1 MTRDIKQLPWWKWT
15 LLLIG
20 AIVLASIGYALIVY
34 GYDKASELQHP
45 SLTIITVVLV
55 LGIYALIRGFRT
67 DLPAELR
74 LASLIPHT
82 LLGLVIGFVYVT
94 LVVGT
99 TSALG
104 FADVSWRGFSWSQQW
119 KGFIFFLGVAV
130 AEVIIF
136 IGVIFR
142 MFDERKDTIIA
153 FAVLALALSIY
164 YIEPPSESI
173 IIFSERPVN
182 ILVGLMFAAAY
193 KWSGTLWLPIGIH
206 WAWKYAQF
214 NIYDALLCSGRVAG
228 ESMLTTDVYGL
239 SYYFHDNIL
248 EETEDFTVVTDF
260 QGIDILPLYICAF
273 IYAIL
278 FTAIFL
284 SNRHTTRRCPKCN
297 S

>member
-1 MTRDIKQLPWWKWT
+1 MTRDIEQLPWWKWT

-20 AIVLASIGYALIVY
+20 AIMLASIGYALIVY

-45 SLTIITVVLV
+45 TLTIITVVLV

-119 KGFIFFLGVAV
+119 EGFIFFLGVAV

-153 FAVLALALSIY
+153 FTVLALALSIY

-193 KWSGTLWLPIGIH
+193 KWSGTLWLPIGFH
-206 WAWKYAQF
+206 WAWNYMKHEVIINDYSVIEPIDSDIVPIEILEPQSLSDRLYYAYISPISE
-214 NIYDALLCSGRVAG
+214 NIYAV
-228 ESMLTTDVYGL
+228 
-239 SYYFHDNIL
+239 
-248 EETEDFTVVTDF
+248 
-260 QGIDILPLYICAF
+260 

-278 FTAIFL
+278 FTCIFL
-284 SNRHTTRRCPKCN
+284 FLSYRRSRRRKR
-297 S
+297 

>member
-1 MTRDIKQLPWWKWT
+1 MNRHIEQLPWWKWT

-45 SLTIITVVLV
+45 TLTIITVVLV
-55 LGIYALIRGFRT
+55 LGIYALIKGFRA

-82 LLGLVIGFVYVT
+82 LLGLLIGFVYVT

-104 FADVSWRGFSWSQQW
+104 YADVSWRGFSWSQQW
-119 KGFIFFLGVAV
+119 KGFIFFFGVAV

-142 MFDERKDTIIA
+142 MFDERWDSTIA
-153 FAVLALALSIY
+153 FTVLALALCIY
-164 YIEPPSESI
+164 YIEPASESI

-228 ESMLTTDVYGL
+228 ENMFNTDVYGL

-248 EETEDFTVVTDF
+248 EEAGGFIVVTDF
-260 QGIDILPLYICAF
+260 RGIDIFPLSICAF

-278 FTAIFL
+278 FIAIFL
-284 SNRHTTRRCPKCN
+284 FIRYRPSRRKL
-297 S
+297 

>member
-1 MTRDIKQLPWWKWT
+1 MNRHLEQLAWWKWT

-45 SLTIITVVLV
+45 TLTIITVVLV
-55 LGIYALIRGFRT
+55 LGIYALIRGFRR

-74 LASLIPHT
+74 LDSLIPHT

-104 FADVSWRGFSWSQQW
+104 YADVSWRGFSWSQQW
-119 KGFIFFLGVAV
+119 KGFIFFFGVAV

-142 MFDERKDTIIA
+142 MFDERWDSTIA
-153 FAVLALALSIY
+153 FTVLALALCIY
-164 YIEPPSESI
+164 YIEPASESI

-228 ESMLTTDVYGL
+228 ENMLTTDVYGL

-248 EETEDFTVVTDF
+248 EEAGGFIVVTDF
-260 QGIDILPLYICAF
+260 RGINIFPLFICAF

-278 FTAIFL
+278 FIAIFL
-284 SNRHTTRRCPKCN
+284 FIRYRPSRRKL
-297 S
+297 

>member
-1 MTRDIKQLPWWKWT
+1 MTTDIKQLPWWQWT

-20 AIVLASIGYALIVY
+20 ATVLASIGYALIVY

-45 SLTIITVVLV
+45 TLTIITVVLV
-55 LGIYALIRGFRT
+55 LGIYALIRGFRA

-82 LLGLVIGFVYVT
+82 LLGLLIGFVYVT

-104 FADVSWRGFSWSQQW
+104 YADVSWRGFSWSQQW
-119 KGFIFFLGVAV
+119 KGFIFFFGVAV
-130 AEVIIF
+130 AEMIVF

-142 MFDERKDTIIA
+142 MFDERWDSTIA
-153 FAVLALALSIY
+153 FTVLALALSIY
-164 YIEPPSESI
+164 HIEPASESI

-206 WAWKYAQF
+206 WAWKYVQF

-228 ESMLTTDVYGL
+228 ENMLTTDAYGL

-248 EETEDFTVVTDF
+248 EEAGGFIVVTDF
-260 QGIDILPLYICAF
+260 RGIDIFPLSICAF

-278 FTAIFL
+278 FIAIFL
-284 SNRHTTRRCPKCN
+284 FIRYRPSRRKL
-297 S
+297 

>member
-1 MTRDIKQLPWWKWT
+1 MRHIEQLPWWKWT

-34 GYDKASELQHP
+34 GYDKASDLQHP
-45 SLTIITVVLV
+45 TLTIITVVLV

-82 LLGLVIGFVYVT
+82 LLGLLIGFVYVT
-94 LVVGT
+94 LIVGT

-104 FADVSWRGFSWSQQW
+104 YADVSWRGFSWSQQW
-119 KGFIFFLGVAV
+119 KGFIFFFGVAV

-142 MFDERKDTIIA
+142 MFDERWDTTIA
-153 FAVLALALSIY
+153 FTVLALALCIN
-164 YIEPPSESI
+164 YIEPASESI

-214 NIYDALLCSGRVAG
+214 NIYNVLLCSGRVAG
-228 ESMLTTDVYGL
+228 ENMLTTDVYGL

-248 EETEDFTVVTDF
+248 EEAGGFIVVTDF
-260 QGIDILPLYICAF
+260 RGIDIFPLSICAF

-278 FTAIFL
+278 FIAIFL
-284 SNRHTTRRCPKCN
+284 FIRYRPSIRKR
-297 S
+297 

>member
-1 MTRDIKQLPWWKWT
+1 MNRHIEQLPWWKWT

-20 AIVLASIGYALIVY
+20 ATVLASIGYALIVY

-45 SLTIITVVLV
+45 TLTIITVVLV
-55 LGIYALIRGFRT
+55 LGIYALIRGFRA

-82 LLGLVIGFVYVT
+82 LLGLLIGFVYVT

-99 TSALG
+99 ISALG
-104 FADVSWRGFSWSQQW
+104 YADVSWRGFSWSQQW
-119 KGFIFFLGVAV
+119 KGFIFFFGVAV
-130 AEVIIF
+130 AEMIIF

-142 MFDERKDTIIA
+142 MFDERWDSTIA
-153 FAVLALALSIY
+153 FTVLALALCIY
-164 YIEPPSESI
+164 YIEPASESI

-214 NIYDALLCSGRVAG
+214 NIYDALLCSGRVVG
-228 ESMLTTDVYGL
+228 ENMLTTDAYGL

-248 EETEDFTVVTDF
+248 EEAGDFIVVTDF
-260 QGIDILPLYICAF
+260 RGIDIFPLSICAF

-278 FTAIFL
+278 FIAIFL
-284 SNRHTTRRCPKCN
+284 FIRYRPSRRKL
-297 S
+297 